1 MPENEIS
8 LERIVASPFL
18 LVLGAV
24 VVLILLIV
32 PIVWLAMHHLLTA
45 IALTGFFTVVFWA
58 LVQAKI
64 LNPEKQR
71 WVSPV
76 VVVTLI
82 ATFLF
87 GFYGERTGSFY
98 ITPLTETPTGI
109 PPMLA
114 NVPPW
119 ISASLTAILVLAL
132 LVAVTIGLTVRRP

>member
-18 LVLGAV
+18 LVLGTV
-24 VVLILLIV
+24 VVLVLLIV
-32 PIVWLAMHHLLTA
+32 PIVWLAMHNLLTA

-58 LVQAKI
+58 LVQSKI

-71 WVSPV
+71 WVSPA

-82 ATFLF
+82 AVFLF
-87 GFYGERTGSFY
+87 GFYGERTKSFY

-114 NVPPW
+114 NIPSWV
-119 ISASLTAILVLAL
+119 SANLTAILVFSL
-132 LVAVTIGLTVRRP
+132 LVVVAIGLTVRRH